1 MARNRSA
8 VVEISGPISQIDL
21 TQAGTTELSGVPEGI
36 DALVL
41 ADLARIGSLKAAPPF
56 LLHVARDEQRLVA
69 LREALAFFAPDLK
82 VCIFPAWDCLP
93 YDRASPSLEVS
104 ATRIATL
111 AALTGDGDKP
121 DLVLATVN
129 AVLQRSISPQ
139 TLSEHVRTLAPGQIV
154 DMGALAVWL
163 TEHGYERTA
172 TVRDPASFAVR
183 GGILDVYPP
192 NGTSPVRLDFFGDTL
207 ESIREFD
214 PESQRTTVQGTEVDL
229 LPVSEVLLIPECIQR
244 FRSGYREKFG
254 TVSVDDPVYEAI
266 SEGRRSSGME
276 HWLPLFHQTLVT
288 LMDYLP
294 GVPISLDYQATD
306 MRQSRLELIDDYY
319 EARNHPAETAG
330 SNVAPYRALEP
341 GLLYLDEAA
350 WSVELDGRAIFN
362 LSPFES
368 AGESTDHSVS
378 IGGRVGRTF
387 AAERATTDQNLFDA
401 VVAHIGAVQ
410 KQKRRVVV
418 ACWSEG
424 SHQRMAQLLADHG
437 LAKQKSAT
445 SWGELQ
451 SSPID
456 VTAFITLGLETGF
469 ETDLFLFLCE
479 QDILGDRLARPT
491 RSRKRDT
498 NFLTEA
504 TSLSVGDFIVHVEHG
519 IGRFD
524 GLQTIDAA
532 GAPHDCLALTYAG
545 GDRLFVPVENI
556 ELLSRYGSDDSAAQ
570 LDRLGGAAWQARKA
584 RLKERI
590 REIAG
595 ELIKTAATRAMR
607 AAPVIHPP
615 EGIYD
620 EFCARFPFVETDDQL
635 NAILAVFEDLAKGR
649 PMDRLVCGDVGFGKT
664 EIALRAAFVTVMAGY
679 QVAIIVPTTLLA
691 RQHYK
696 TFVERFA
703 GLPVKIAQASRL
715 VKHGEMARTREGL
728 TSGDIDIVIGT
739 HALLAKSIKFREL
752 GLVVVDEEQHFGV
765 THKEQLK
772 QFRAEVHVLT
782 LTATPIPRTLQLA
795 LTGIRDLSIIATP
808 PVDRLAIRTF
818 VIPFD
823 TVSVRE
829 AILREFFRGGQ
840 TFYVC
845 PRVSDLGE
853 AEAFLREHVPEVK
866 IAVAHGQMAPQVLE
880 DVMTAFYDGRYDVLI
895 STTIIE
901 SGLDIPT
908 ANTLIVHRADMFGLA
923 QLYQLRGRVG
933 RSKQRAYALMTVP
946 ARRRL
951 TVNAEKRLKVLQS
964 LDQLGAGF
972 MLASHDLDIRGGGNL
987 LGEEQ
992 SGHIRE
998 VGFELYQS
1006 MLEEA
1011 VAQLTDDS
1019 PDAGGDKWSPQIAI
1033 GAAILLPDT
1042 YIRDLEL
1049 RLGLYR
1055 RLSSLET
1062 EEELDAFAVEMVDR
1076 FGDLPVEANQLLR
1089 IVGIKIL
1096 CRRAGI
1102 KKFDAG
1108 PRGATIAFRDNIFV
1122 NPAELVAFI
1131 AGEGK
1136 NAKLRSDHRLVVRRN
1151 WEDAEE
1157 QLAGATVML
1166 RRISAIAESTT
1177 SA

>member
-1 MARNRSA
+1 MSILDSISRIDFDARN
-8 VVEISGPISQIDL
+8 V
-21 TQAGTTELSGVPEGI
+21 TNLSGAPEGV

-41 ADLARIGSLKAAPPF
+41 ADLARIRLSKAAPPF

-69 LREALAFFAPDLK
+69 LREALAFFAPELK
-82 VCIFPAWDCLP
+82 VSTFPAWDCLP

-111 AALTGDGDKP
+111 SALTRDGDKP

-129 AVLQRSISPQ
+129 AVLQRTISPQ
-139 TLSEHVRTLAPGQIV
+139 TLIEHARTLVPGQIV
-154 DMGALAVWL
+154 DMGALGLWL

-183 GGILDVYPP
+183 GGILDVCPA
-192 NGTSPVRLDFFGDTL
+192 NSTKPVRLDFFGDTL

-214 PESQRTTVQGTEVDL
+214 AESQRTTIQRAEIDL
-229 LPVSEVLLIPECIQR
+229 LPVSEALLTQDCIGQ

-254 TVSVDDPVYEAI
+254 TVSVDDPVYEAV

-276 HWLPLFHQTLVT
+276 HWLPLFHLSLVT

-294 GVPISLDYQATD
+294 GVSITLDYQAVD

-319 EARNHPAETAG
+319 EARSHPIEIAG

-341 GLLYLDEAA
+341 DLLYLDEAA
-350 WSVELDGRAIFN
+350 WSVEMENRAIFN

-368 AGESTDHSVS
+368 DGENTGRSIS
-378 IGGRVGRTF
+378 IGGRIGRTF

-437 LAKQKSAT
+437 LAKQKSAAT
-445 SWGELQ
+445 WGDVQAL
-451 SSPID
+451 PTD
-456 VTAFITLGLETGF
+456 VTAFVTLGMETGF
-469 ETDLFLFLCE
+469 ETDSFLILSE
-479 QDILGDRLARPT
+479 QDILGDRLARPA
-491 RSRKRDT
+491 RSRKRDV

-504 TSLSVGDFIVHVEHG
+504 TSLGAGDFVVHVEHG

-570 LDRLGGAAWQARKA
+570 LDRLGGAAWQSRKA
-584 RLKERI
+584 RLKDRI

-595 ELIKTAATRAMR
+595 DLIKTAAARAMR
-607 AAPVIHPP
+607 VAPVINPP

-620 EFCARFPFVETDDQL
+620 EFCTRFPFVETDDQL
-635 NAILAVFEDLAKGR
+635 NAISAVIEDLAKGR

-691 RQHYK
+691 RQHYS

-715 VKHGEMARTREGL
+715 VKHGELAHTREGL
-728 TSGDIDIVIGT
+728 ASGVIDIVIGT
-739 HALLAKSIKFREL
+739 HALLAKSISFRDL
-752 GLVVVDEEQHFGV
+752 GLVIVDEEQHFGV

-808 PVDRLAIRTF
+808 PVDRLSIRTF
-818 VIPFD
+818 VVPFD
-823 TVSVRE
+823 PVSVRE

-840 TFYVC
+840 IFYVC
-845 PRVSDLGE
+845 PRVADLGE
-853 AEAFLREHVPEVK
+853 AEQFLREHVPEVK
-866 IAVAHGQMAPQVLE
+866 IAVAHGQMTPQDLE
-880 DVMTAFYDGRYDVLI
+880 NVMTAFYDGKYDVLL

-1011 VAQLTDDS
+1011 VAQLTDES
-1019 PDAGGDKWSPQIAI
+1019 PGAGGDKWSPQISI
-1033 GAAILLPDT
+1033 GAAILLPES

-1055 RLSSLET
+1055 RLSALET
-1062 EEELDAFAVEMVDR
+1062 EQELDAFAVEMVDR
-1076 FGDLPVEANQLLR
+1076 FGELPVEANQLLR

-1102 KKFDAG
+1102 EKFDAG
-1108 PRGATIAFRDNIFV
+1108 PRGATITFRGNTFV

-1131 AGEGK
+1131 SGEAK
-1136 NAKLRSDHRLVVRRN
+1136 NAKLRSDHRLVVRRS

-1166 RRISAIAESTT
+1166 RRIASIAESAA
-1177 SA
+1177 SRNK

>member
-1 MARNRSA
+1 MARDRAGILN
-8 VVEISGPISQIDL
+8 ISDSLAGIDFE
-21 TQAGTTELSGVPEGI
+21 QAGNTILSGAPEGI

-41 ADLARIGSLKAAPPF
+41 ADLARTLSSKAASPF
-56 LLHVARDEQRLVA
+56 LLHVARDELRLVA
-69 LREALAFFAPDLK
+69 LRDALAFFAPDLN
-82 VCIFPAWDCLP
+82 IASFPAWDCLP

-104 ATRIATL
+104 ATRTATL
-111 AALTGDGDKP
+111 AALTRDGEKP

-129 AVLQRSISPQ
+129 AVLQRTIAPQ
-139 TLSEHVRTLAPGQIV
+139 TLAEHMRTLAPGQIV
-154 DMGALAVWL
+154 DMGALGVWL

-183 GGILDVYPP
+183 GGILDVCPP
-192 NGTSPVRLDFFGDTL
+192 NSRSPVRLDFFGDTL

-214 PESQRTTVQGTEVDL
+214 PESQRTTVQCTNVEL
-229 LPVSEVLLIPECIQR
+229 LPVSEALLTPDCIQR

-254 TVSVDDPVYEAI
+254 TISVDDPVYEAI
-266 SEGRRSSGME
+266 SEGRRSTGME
-276 HWLPLFHQTLVT
+276 HWLPLFHETLVT

-294 GVPISLDYQATD
+294 GVPVTHDHQSAN
-306 MRQSRLELIDDYY
+306 MRQSRLELIEDYY
-319 EARNHPAETAG
+319 DARNHPAETAG

-341 GLLYLDEAA
+341 DRLYLDEAA
-350 WSVELDGRAIFN
+350 WSVEVENRRIIE

-368 AGESTDHSVS
+368 AADASANSIS

-387 AAERATTDQNLFDA
+387 ASERATKDRNLFDA
-401 VVAHIGAVQ
+401 VVAHISSVQ
-410 KQKRRVVV
+410 RQKRRVVV

-437 LAKQKSAT
+437 LAKQQSAAN
-445 SWGELQ
+445 WGDVQAL
-451 SSPID
+451 PAD
-456 VTAFITLGLETGF
+456 VTAFITLGLESGF
-469 ETDLFLFLCE
+469 ETDAFLFLSE

-491 RSRKRDT
+491 RSRKRDA

-504 TSLSVGDFIVHVEHG
+504 TSLSIGDFVVHVEHG
-519 IGRFD
+519 IGRFN
-524 GLQTIDAA
+524 GLQTIEAA

-545 GDRLFVPVENI
+545 DDRLFVPVENI

-595 ELIKTAATRAMR
+595 ELIKTAAARALR
-607 AAPVIHPP
+607 SAPVIHPP
-615 EGIYD
+615 DGIYD

-635 NAILAVFEDLAKGR
+635 GAISTVLDDLAKGR

-696 TFVERFA
+696 TFVERFS

-715 VKHGEMARTREGL
+715 VGQGELARTRDGIK
-728 TSGDIDIVIGT
+728 SGDIDIVIGT
-739 HALLAKSIKFREL
+739 HALLAKSIRFREL
-752 GLVVVDEEQHFGV
+752 GLVIVDEEQHFGV

-772 QFRAEVHVLT
+772 QFKAEVHVLT

-808 PVDRLAIRTF
+808 PVDRLAVRTF

-823 TVSVRE
+823 VVSVRE

-845 PRVSDLGE
+845 PRIADLGE
-853 AEAFLREHVPEVK
+853 AEQFLREHVPEVK
-866 IAVAHGQMAPQVLE
+866 LAVAHGQMTPHDL
-880 DVMTAFYDGRYDVLI
+880 DDIMTAFYDGRYDVLV

-933 RSKQRAYALMTVP
+933 RAKQRAYALMTVP

-998 VGFELYQS
+998 VGFELYQT

-1011 VAQLTDDS
+1011 VAQLTDES

-1033 GAAILLPDT
+1033 GAAILLPES

-1062 EEELDAFAVEMVDR
+1062 EAELDAFAVEMVDR
-1076 FGDLPVEANQLLR
+1076 FGELPVEAAQLLR

-1102 KKFDAG
+1102 EKFDAG
-1108 PRGATIAFRDNIFV
+1108 PRGATMAFRDNTFV

-1157 QLAGATVML
+1157 QLAGAAVML
-1166 RRISAIAESTT
+1166 RRIVAIAE
-1177 SA
+1177 ADAAA